1 MSTSKKATKSNA
13 AKMGR
18 PKDAVER
25 VTISFRIPK
34 TAEDAIANLAASE
47 TTKMPGRIVK
57 ASDLY
62 NQAIAEMLLKR
73 GVKIPGYNV
82 AA

>member
-1 MSTSKKATKSNA
+1 MSTSKKSTKSST

-18 PKDAVER
+18 PKDSVER
-25 VTISFRIPK
+25 TTVSFRVPK
-34 TAEDAIANLAASE
+34 AVEDAIANLAASE
-47 TTKMPGRIVK
+47 TTKTPGRTVK

-73 GVKIPGYNV
+73 GVRIPGYNV